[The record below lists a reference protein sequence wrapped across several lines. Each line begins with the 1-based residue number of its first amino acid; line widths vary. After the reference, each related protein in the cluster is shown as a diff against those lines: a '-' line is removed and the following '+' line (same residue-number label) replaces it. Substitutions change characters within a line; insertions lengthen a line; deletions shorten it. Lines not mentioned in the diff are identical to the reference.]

1 MGGEWAAIDFA
12 VVYGPRRPTGRRLV
26 AEKYVVGSFRET
38 ESAKASVG
46 GGGWWWAEFP
56 PPDPRGGPN
65 PAALTRIILQ
75 NSAPSLLSVCSCYR

>member
-1 MGGEWAAIDFA
+1 MGGKWAAIDFA

-26 AEKYVVGSFRET
+26 AEKYVVGSFRKT

-46 GGGWWWAEFP
+46 GGGRYFRP
-56 PPDPRGGPN
+56 PAPQGGPN

-75 NSAPSLLSVCSCYR
+75 NSAPSLLSVCSCSR